1 MTSRSRQATLSP
13 MLVPCSECDHAL
25 WSEVR
30 SHGALSFV
38 VHFDDDWRSD
48 TYAEHVLS
56 CPGCSGGLSLQAL
69 ERHRFTFQPRTR
81 RFVVPLNSRFV

>member
-1 MTSRSRQATLSP
+1 MTSRSRQATLSH
-13 MLVPCSECDHAL
+13 MLNSCTECGHAL

-48 TYAEHVLS
+48 TYADHVLT
-56 CPGCSGGLSLQAL
+56 CPGCEGDLSLRAL

-81 RFVVPLNSRFV
+81 RFGVPLNSRSV